1 MGNAPSTA
9 AMQRIN
15 FEDMQTSLKQE
26 STLIINTLESNN
38 QTCLISGTVSVEAE
52 VSILNEALQKN
63 KDIRIVL
70 YGLNA
75 ADISTTKKYEQ
86 LFGLGFYNVYLYGG
100 GLFEWLLLQD
110 VFGIEAF
117 PTTSKNADL
126 LKYKGR
132 QKFNVRM
139 LTLPTATG
147 PSSL

>member
-1 MGNAPSTA
+1 MGNSPAV
-9 AMQRIN
+9 MRRIN

-38 QTCLISGTVSVEAE
+38 QSCLITGTVNVEAE
-52 VSILNEALQKN
+52 ISILNEALQKN

-86 LFGLGFYNVYLYGG
+86 LYSLGFSNVYLYGG

-110 VFGIEAF
+110 VFGVEAF
-117 PTTSKNADL
+117 PTSITNPDL

-132 QKFNVRM
+132 QQFNVRM
-139 LTLPTATG
+139 ITA
-147 PSSL
+147 PAPELR

>member
-1 MGNAPSTA
+1 MGNSPAV
-9 AMQRIN
+9 MRRIN

-38 QTCLISGTVSVEAE
+38 QSCLITGTVNVEAE
-52 VSILNEALQKN
+52 ISILNEALQKN

-86 LFGLGFYNVYLYGG
+86 LLGLGFYNVYLYGG

-110 VFGIEAF
+110 VYGIEAF
-117 PTTSKNADL
+117 PTTSNNPDL

-132 QKFNVRM
+132 QQFNVRM
-139 LTLPTATG
+139 IAAASAELK
-147 PSSL
+147 

>member
-1 MGNAPSTA
+1 MGNSPAV
-9 AMQRIN
+9 MRRIN

-38 QTCLISGTVSVEAE
+38 QSCLITGTVNVEAE
-52 VSILNEALQKN
+52 ISILNEALQKN
-63 KDIRIVL
+63 KDFRIVL

-86 LFGLGFYNVYLYGG
+86 LYSLGFSNVYLYGG

-110 VFGIEAF
+110 VFGVEAF
-117 PTTSKNADL
+117 PTSITNPDL

-132 QKFNVRM
+132 QQFNVRM
-139 LTLPTATG
+139 ITA
-147 PSSL
+147 PAPELR